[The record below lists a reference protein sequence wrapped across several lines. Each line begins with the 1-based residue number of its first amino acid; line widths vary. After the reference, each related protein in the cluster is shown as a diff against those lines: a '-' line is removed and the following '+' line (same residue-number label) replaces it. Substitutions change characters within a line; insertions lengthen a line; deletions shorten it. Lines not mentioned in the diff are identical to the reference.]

1 LSAYL
6 ADNLEFKINMA
17 NTSDIKNGMCLNHN
31 HGLWQIIEFLHVKP
45 GKGAAFVR
53 TKLKNIETGKVV
65 DHTFNAGTKID
76 PVRIETREYQFL
88 YNDDMGYHFMNSE
101 TYEQI
106 PVEKHLINAPEFL
119 TDGLICKMLFDADN
133 ERAIS
138 CDLPNHIEVE
148 ITYTEPGVKG
158 DTATNS
164 LKPATVDTGVEVRVP
179 LFINTGD
186 FIKVDT
192 RTKEYSERVK
202 K

>member
-1 LSAYL
+1 
-6 ADNLEFKINMA
+6 MA

-31 HGLWQIIEFLHVKP
+31 NGLWNIVEFLHVKP

-88 YNDDMGYHFMNSE
+88 YNDDMGYHFMNCD
-101 TYEQI
+101 TFEQI
-106 PVEKHLINAPEFL
+106 PVEKHMINAPDFL
-119 TDGLICKMLFDADN
+119 KDGLICRILFHAD
-133 ERAIS
+133 EEKVIS
-138 CDLPNHIEVE
+138 CELPQFIEAE
-148 ITYTEPGVKG
+148 ITYTEPGIKG
-158 DTATNS
+158 DTATNT
-164 LKPATVDTGVEVRVP
+164 LKPATIDTGVEIRVP
-179 LFINTGD
+179 LFIGTGD

-192 RTKEYSERVK
+192 KKKEYSERVK

>member
-119 TDGLICKMLFDADN
+119 TDGLICKILFDADN